1 MKASNSNSAHEGY
14 VQEINDQQ
22 TDNAATPW
30 AHIITEHE
38 KEIYQTA
45 GFGKPFEGE
54 IRPALLVI
62 DVQYRSVGHERLPI
76 LESVKREYPTSCG
89 EYGWQAVPHIAR
101 LIDTFRS
108 RGFPVVFPHVAYKKH
123 HDGQRFADKAP
134 AIMSIP
140 PKGYEMVKECEP
152 YPGDILL
159 PKHHA
164 SAFFGTPLVS
174 YLTTLNVNCVVVTGT
189 TTSGCVR
196 ASTVDA
202 SSYGY
207 HVIVPHDAVFDRSQ
221 TSHAVNLFD
230 MHSKYADVMSTDQAI
245 RLLPYGVVDKESA
258 RAE

>member
-1 MKASNSNSAHEGY
+1 MDTLSEGR
-14 VQEINDQQ
+14 
-22 TDNAATPW
+22 TLPW
-30 AHIITEHE
+30 QHVVTEE
-38 KEIYQTA
+38 ELSIYQAA
-45 GFGKPFEGE
+45 GFGKRFQGE

-76 LESVKREYPTSCG
+76 MESIKREYPTSCG
-89 EYGWQAVPHIAR
+89 EYGWRAVPHIAR
-101 LIDTFRS
+101 LIQAFRQ
-108 RGFPVVFPHVAYKKH
+108 RNLPVIFPHVAYKEN

-134 AIMSIP
+134 GIMSIP
-140 PKGYEMVKECEP
+140 RQGYEMVKECAP
-152 YPGDILL
+152 QPGDILL

-174 YLTTLNVNCVVVTGT
+174 YLTTQNANCVVVTGT

-196 ASTVDA
+196 ASAVDA

-230 MHSKYADVMSTDQAI
+230 MNSKYADVMSTDEMLALIPAAQA
-245 RLLPYGVVDKESA
+245 RGA
-258 RAE
+258 

>member
-1 MKASNSNSAHEGY
+1 MDTLSEGR
-14 VQEINDQQ
+14 
-22 TDNAATPW
+22 TLPW
-30 AHIITEHE
+30 QHVVTEE
-38 KEIYQTA
+38 ELSIYQAA
-45 GFGKPFEGE
+45 GFGKRFQGE

-76 LESVKREYPTSCG
+76 MESIKREYPTSCG
-89 EYGWQAVPHIAR
+89 EYGWRAVPHIAR
-101 LIDTFRS
+101 LIQAFRQ
-108 RGFPVVFPHVAYKKH
+108 RNLPVIFPHVAYKEN

-134 AIMSIP
+134 GIMSIP
-140 PKGYEMVKECEP
+140 RQGYEMVKECAPE
-152 YPGDILL
+152 PGDILL

-174 YLTTLNVNCVVVTGT
+174 YLTTQNANCVVVTGT

-196 ASTVDA
+196 ASAVDA

-230 MHSKYADVMSTDQAI
+230 MNSKYADVMSTDEMLALIPAAQA
-245 RLLPYGVVDKESA
+245 RGA
-258 RAE
+258 

>member
-1 MKASNSNSAHEGY
+1 MDTLSEGR
-14 VQEINDQQ
+14 
-22 TDNAATPW
+22 TLPW
-30 AHIITEHE
+30 QHVVTEE
-38 KEIYQTA
+38 ELSIYQAA
-45 GFGKPFEGE
+45 GFGKRFQGE

-76 LESVKREYPTSCG
+76 MESIKREYPTSCG
-89 EYGWQAVPHIAR
+89 EYGWRAVPHIAR
-101 LIDTFRS
+101 LIQAFRQ
-108 RGFPVVFPHVAYKKH
+108 RNLPVIFPHVAYKEN

-134 AIMSIP
+134 GIMSIP
-140 PKGYEMVKECEP
+140 RQGYEMVKECAP
-152 YPGDILL
+152 QPGDILL

-174 YLTTLNVNCVVVTGT
+174 YLTTQNANCVVVTGT

-196 ASTVDA
+196 ASAVDA

-230 MHSKYADVMSTDQAI
+230 MNSKYANVMSTDEMLALIPAAQA
-245 RLLPYGVVDKESA
+245 RGA
-258 RAE
+258 